1 MLLGKKGRNPLRDF
15 SIRQSRKPREVC
27 ADKCME
33 WLISRESALCF
44 SRPRY
49 FQFSGSRHDLKQIQ
63 RNYSVTSEKKRHC
76 LRGRKRKGFFARF
89 PVFAFTRSHGS
100 PFVVSQ
106 YHRERTQK
114 NTEKIKIVKNVL

>member
-63 RNYSVTSEKKRHC
+63 RNYSVTSEKKKT
-76 LRGRKRKGFFARF
+76 LFKGKEKEGLFCSLPRF
-89 PVFAFTRSHGS
+89 RFYTESRFSYRCVSVS
-100 PFVVSQ
+100 PRANIEK
-106 YHRERTQK
+106 HRENK
-114 NTEKIKIVKNVL
+114 DC